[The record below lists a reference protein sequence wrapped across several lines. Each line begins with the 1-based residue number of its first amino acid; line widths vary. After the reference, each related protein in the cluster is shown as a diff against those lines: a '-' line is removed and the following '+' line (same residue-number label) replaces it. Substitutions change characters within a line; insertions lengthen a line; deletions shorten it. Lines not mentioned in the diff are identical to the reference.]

1 MGLKLDGD
9 NDTQLEITE
18 VANGWIVAHSHKIMA
33 SREHMF
39 GDQSTRTNTY
49 VAETPERLCDLIRE
63 WSNRNLKDWN
73 KIGEPTS
80 S

>member
-1 MGLKLDGD
+1 MGLKLEGD

-18 VANGWIVAHSHKIMA
+18 VANGWVIIHSAKMFA
-33 SREHMF
+33 ARERMF
-39 GDQSTRTNTY
+39 GDEGMRTNSY
-49 VAETPERLCDLIRE
+49 VAETPEKLCELIRE